1 MTPSGGAVDQQIPAP
16 VAANM
21 AQRHRRE
28 RGRLFGSKIG
38 HFSRAFEPS
47 GLFDRLIVWV
57 LEGDMS
63 ERRITQ
69 LFGLILG
76 GLFTFGLVLNAFAF

>member
-1 MTPSGGAVDQQIPAP
+1 
-16 VAANM
+16 M
-21 AQRHRRE
+21 AQRHSRE
-28 RGRLFGSKIG
+28 RALFGSIIG

>member
-1 MTPSGGAVDQQIPAP
+1 MTPSGRAVDQQIPAP
-16 VAANM
+16 VAADM
-21 AQRHRRE
+21 AQRHSRE
-28 RGRLFGSKIG
+28 RPLFGSIIG

>member
-1 MTPSGGAVDQQIPAP
+1 MTPSGGAIDQQIPAP

-28 RGRLFGSKIG
+28 RGPLFGSIIG

-47 GLFDRLIVWV
+47 GLFDRLIVRV

>member
-1 MTPSGGAVDQQIPAP
+1 MTQIHKQMGRRVLPNQASVARVIRAAPDKPIKRECPVPPALGE
-16 VAANM
+16 M
-21 AQRHRRE
+21 
-28 RGRLFGSKIG
+28 
-38 HFSRAFEPS
+38 
-47 GLFDRLIVWV
+47 

-76 GLFTFGLVLNAFAF
+76 AIFTFSLVLNAFAF

>member
-1 MTPSGGAVDQQIPAP
+1 MTPSGGAVDQQIAAP

-28 RGRLFGSKIG
+28 RGRLFGSIVG

-47 GLFDRLIVWV
+47 GLFDRLIVRV

>member
-1 MTPSGGAVDQQIPAP
+1 MGSFPGLTIGPFP
-16 VAANM
+16 
-21 AQRHRRE
+21 
-28 RGRLFGSKIG
+28 RG
-38 HFSRAFEPS
+38 FEPKRS
-47 GLFDRLIVWV
+47 LMRPILRV

-76 GLFTFGLVLNAFAF
+76 GIFTCTLVLSAFAY

>member
-1 MTPSGGAVDQQIPAP
+1 
-16 VAANM
+16 
-21 AQRHRRE
+21 
-28 RGRLFGSKIG
+28 L
-38 HFSRAFEPS
+38 
-47 GLFDRLIVWV
+47 LDRLIVRV

>member
-1 MTPSGGAVDQQIPAP
+1 MTPSGRAVDQQIPAP
-16 VAANM
+16 VAADM
-21 AQRHRRE
+21 AQRHE
-28 RGRLFGSKIG
+28 RGRHFGSISG

-47 GLFDRLIVWV
+47 GLFDRLIIRV